1 MNYGTII
8 KKLREEQNKTQQEI
22 ASILGI
28 ARQTYNHYEIQD
40 SIIPLKHL
48 NNLANYYNVS
58 IDYIFELTKQ
68 RRYSNFK
75 KEININLSKERLKA
89 FRKEQKLT
97 QVKLANILNT
107 FHTVIVDYEHGK
119 NLIATPFL
127 YTICKKYNISAD
139 YLLGKIDNP
148 KYLNN

>member
-1 MNYGTII
+1 MNYGTIS

-68 RRYSNFK
+68 RKYLNFK
-75 KEININLSKERLKA
+75 KEINIDLSKERLKA

-127 YTICKKYNISAD
+127 YTICKKYKISAD
-139 YLLGKIDNP
+139 YLLGKINDP
-148 KYLNN
+148 KYL

>member
-68 RRYSNFK
+68 RKYSNFK

-139 YLLGKIDNP
+139 YLLGKINDP
-148 KYLNN
+148 KYL

>member
-8 KKLREEQNKTQQEI
+8 KKLREDQNKTQQEI

-68 RRYSNFK
+68 RKYLNFK
-75 KEININLSKERLKA
+75 KEINIDLSKERLKA

-139 YLLGKIDNP
+139 YLLGKTNDP
-148 KYLNN
+148 KYL

>member
-68 RRYSNFK
+68 RKYSNFK
-75 KEININLSKERLKA
+75 KEINIDLSKERLKA

-139 YLLGKIDNP
+139 YLLGKTNDP
-148 KYLNN
+148 KYL

>member
-68 RRYSNFK
+68 RKYSNFK

>member
-68 RRYSNFK
+68 RKYLNFK
-75 KEININLSKERLKA
+75 KEINIDLSKERLKA

-107 FHTVIVDYEHGK
+107 FHTVVVDYEHGK

-139 YLLGKIDNP
+139 YLLGKINDP
-148 KYLNN
+148 KYL